1 MRTLK
6 PAAGTN
12 AGHRASRHE
21 RTAERQCATAAHQ
34 TASNPAPAAG
44 TPRPAPDAGEQSS
57 HFRAPER
64 TGPKGPFQY
73 RRVLARVLPGSW
85 PRCVTFSICELKG
98 RVVLS
103 RPTSATTTGSPAGAL
118 RDRLPGCD
126 LERFGMGPAV
136 MLGQDLSE
144 VAGPVGD
151 GAMADLAAR
160 DRQLRN
166 GHREAAGR

>member
-1 MRTLK
+1 M
-6 PAAGTN
+6 
-12 AGHRASRHE
+12 
-21 RTAERQCATAAHQ
+21 
-34 TASNPAPAAG
+34 
-44 TPRPAPDAGEQSS
+44 
-57 HFRAPER
+57 
-64 TGPKGPFQY
+64 
-73 RRVLARVLPGSW
+73 
-85 PRCVTFSICELKG
+85 
-98 RVVLS
+98 
-103 RPTSATTTGSPAGAL
+103 TTGGPAGAL